1 MVAWYFHCFSS
12 AKIAI
17 PGWPSLRIP
26 LLGRPTPGI
35 GTPIANDA
43 LPHGGGRAAHGALPH
58 GGARAADGALPH
70 GGARAANDALPH
82 GGGKFPGSEGG
93 CGSPFEG
100 PALRMARGRF
110 VARAT

>member
-1 MVAWYFHCFSS
+1 MMTWDFHCFSS

-17 PGWPSLRIP
+17 PGRPSLRIP

-43 LPHGGGRAAHGALPH
+43 LPHGGARAAHGAL
-58 GGARAADGALPH
+58 A
-70 GGARAANDALPH
+70 H

-100 PALRMARGRF
+100 PA
-110 VARAT
+110 